1 MGTKHLSLILT
12 RIYIYIYM
20 RRGKKQLG
28 SLWIQ
33 AISTFN
39 IFSIRNINYFLVDK
53 FLKVLLA
60 LDLNKLL
67 ISIDLKD

>member
-1 MGTKHLSLILT
+1 
-12 RIYIYIYM
+12 M